1 MLSIPID
8 SIITFADPSVEFGLK
23 FEKNIIKNLDETNEE
38 IDKNLDPKNSLV
50 GKKTDLS
57 NQKVISLDSFR
68 K

>member
-1 MLSIPID
+1 MN
-8 SIITFADPSVEFGLK
+8 K
-23 FEKNIIKNLDETNEE
+23 FSSKNIIKNLDETNEE